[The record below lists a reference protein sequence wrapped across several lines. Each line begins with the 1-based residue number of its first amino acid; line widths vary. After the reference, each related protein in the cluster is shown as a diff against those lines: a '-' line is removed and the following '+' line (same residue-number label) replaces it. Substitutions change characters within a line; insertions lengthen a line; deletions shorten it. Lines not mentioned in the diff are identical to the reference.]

1 MNIYRFVASILLGT
15 VLWFGGYQPASAQ
28 GTCVA
33 TVDGSDPILSFDSIQ
48 TALDEG
54 HIFISFTGICPSFN
68 IFGINNVSI
77 TGDGT
82 GAGAT
87 SVIDGAVLIF
97 GATNV
102 VLRNFMIKPVN
113 SPASDVILLVF
124 RGSYVGVI
132 NNIVLEGSLFLLRN
146 AGAELRNTT
155 ITAPV
160 GLGAV
165 RVFRSSFLRLG
176 AGNSIQA
183 TDSLAAV
190 VIASDSNFIMRDDS
204 TTQINGAPF
213 ALRVER
219 GSLAEIRR
227 GVITGDVVGDLHSV
241 VSFGDP
247 FQGGDVSVSGNLT
260 IGRDSALVFEVPA
273 GFGTVTFDG
282 TVTCLD
288 DESSVS
294 GSPSGTGVFSCTGFD
309 QVKSEKDK
317 KK

>member
-1 MNIYRFVASILLGT
+1 MNIHRFLASILLCT

-28 GTCVA
+28 EACEA

-54 HIFISFTGICPSFN
+54 HIFISFTGTCPSFN
-68 IFGINNVSI
+68 IFGINNVTL

-87 SVIDGAVLIF
+87 SVIDGLVSIF
-97 GATNV
+97 GATNI
-102 VLRNFMIKPVN
+102 LLQNFTIKPVT
-113 SPASDVILLVF
+113 SDPLNVGILVF
-124 RGSYVGVI
+124 RGGYAGGI
-132 NNIVLEGSLFLLRN
+132 RNIVIEEGQLFLLRN

-160 GLGAV
+160 DQIAV
-165 RVFRSSFLRLG
+165 RVFRNSVLRLDSG
-176 AGNSIQA
+176 ITIQA
-183 TDSLAAV
+183 TGLERAV
-190 VIASDSNFIMRDDS
+190 AVSGNSTLIMSGPEARI
-204 TTQINGAPF
+204 TGTPT
-213 ALRVER
+213 ALTVER

-227 GVITGDVVGDLHSV
+227 GIIAGDVIGDLHSV
-241 VSFGDP
+241 VSIGNP
-247 FQGGDVSVSGNLT
+247 FQGGDVSVSGNHT

-273 GFGTVTFDG
+273 GSGTVTFDG

-294 GSPSGTGVFSCTGFD
+294 GSPSGTGVVSCTGFE
-309 QVKSEKDK
+309 QAKSEKDK